1 MKGFKYSIEEQK
13 QFFKDNEDEVMKC
26 EGIQALIVE
35 RLAAKLEG
43 SKFVDAIGHDEIHPK
58 LGRIETKYTNW
69 IMTANG
75 RSVNTL
81 RITIQASKKDK
92 FDNLRI
98 IDNVNE
104 KEFLIPHD
112 DVYNK
117 FNISPS
123 GEFKWSSSYN
133 KTDKA
138 RINNTKLLLNYE
150 RV

>member
-43 SKFVDAIGHDEIHPK
+43 SKFVDATGYDEIHPK

-69 IMTANG
+69 VMTANG
-75 RSVNTL
+75 RSINTL
-81 RITIQASKKDK
+81 RITIRWAKKGK
-92 FDNLRI
+92 FNYLRI
-98 IDNVNE
+98 IDNVNG
-104 KEFLIPHD
+104 KVFLIPHD
-112 DVYNK
+112 DFYDK

-133 KTDKA
+133 KTDKVQ
-138 RINNTKLLLNYE
+138 INNTKLLLEYE
-150 RV
+150 RI